1 LAHRREAWELTV
13 AEQPPS
19 RACKYKVFISYSHA
33 ADGQLAAALQ
43 YGLHRFAKPW
53 YKLRAMRAFRDKTGL
68 AVTPELWG
76 SIQQALESSEYFILL
91 ASPEAA
97 QSKWVEQEVD
107 WWLRNRPTRGL
118 LIVLTGGEL
127 AWNRTTA
134 DFDWSKTAALPR
146 RLERAF
152 AEEPNYLDLRWAKTR
167 TDLSLRQ
174 PKFVEAIASLAATLQ
189 GRPLDVLIGEDVN
202 QHRKT
207 MLLLRVTVGGLVLLT
222 IASGFAAFVA
232 WQARSAAGRIAK
244 SGADI
249 TQQKLRVE
257 QSKALSAQALIAG
270 ETNRDLAL
278 LLAMEAAKTQPTPEA
293 ESALRQS
300 LFESLQPERTFPG
313 HPGGAWFAAFTPDG
327 KRIITG
333 GADNIARIWD
343 VASGALLIELR
354 GHTNGVT
361 GADFSPDRKR
371 LCTFSHYEE
380 AARGWDLA
388 TTNLLFEIRQPRLVA
403 IGFSHDG
410 KYILG
415 VGDQGDAVLYDA
427 VTGQRSHPLA
437 SAYAQMRGA
446 SFVLTAAFS
455 PDGRRVALV
464 DFGPAVCE
472 TSSGKC
478 LFELDGHTNQVR
490 DISYSPDGNWLVTA
504 GEDSTARI
512 WRAATGKSAAL
523 LPHDAGVIIATF
535 SPDGKWVATGD
546 DRKVIRIWET
556 ASWTKVAQI
565 DIKPRELLSFTFS
578 PNGKCLLTGSMDEN
592 STDVWET
599 ATGARI
605 AELTGHSGPIRS
617 PGFSP
622 DGQRIVTASL
632 EGRVNVYVFK
642 LGGGHEELLALAKT
656 RASREMSKAE
666 RDSFLPSTPPP

>member
-1 LAHRREAWELTV
+1 LTV
-13 AEQPPS
+13 AEQQQFK
-19 RACKYKVFISYSHA
+19 ACKYKVFISYSHA

-76 SIQQALESSEYFILL
+76 SIQQALDNSEYFILL
-91 ASPEAA
+91 ASPDAA

-127 AWNRTTA
+127 AWNRMTA
-134 DFDWSKTAALPR
+134 DFDWSKTNALPR
-146 RLERAF
+146 RLESAF
-152 AEEPNYLDLRWAKTR
+152 PAEPNYLDLRWAKTR

-174 PKFVEAIASLAATLQ
+174 PKFVEAIASLASTLQ

-207 MLLLRVTVGGLVLLT
+207 MLLLRIAVGGLVLLT
-222 IASGFAAFVA
+222 MASGFAAFVA
-232 WQARSAAGRIAK
+232 WQARSTAGRIVK
-244 SGADI
+244 TGEDI
-249 TQQKLRVE
+249 AQQKLRVK
-257 QSKALSAQALIAG
+257 QSKALSAQALIAW

-313 HPGGAWFAAFTPDG
+313 HPGGAYFAAFSPDG
-327 KRIITG
+327 KRIVTG

-343 VASGALLIELR
+343 VASGALLSELR

-361 GADFSPDRKR
+361 GADFSPDSKR
-371 LCTFSHYEE
+371 LCTLSHYEE
-380 AARGWDLA
+380 TARGWDIA
-388 TTNLLFEIRQPRLVA
+388 TTNLLFEIRQPRLLG
-403 IGFSHDG
+403 IEFSHDG

-415 VGDQGDAVLYDA
+415 VGDQEDAVLYDA
-427 VTGQRSHPLA
+427 VTGQRSHPVA
-437 SAYAQMRGA
+437 STYAQMRGGSSVVA
-446 SFVLTAAFS
+446 AAFN
-455 PDGRRVALV
+455 PDGQRVALV
-464 DFGPAVCE
+464 DWGPAVCE
-472 TSSGKC
+472 TRSGKC

-504 GEDSTARI
+504 SEDSTARI
-512 WRAATGKSAAL
+512 WRADTGKRIAVL
-523 LPHDAGVIIATF
+523 QHDAGVFVATF
-535 SPDGKWVATGD
+535 SPNGKWMATGD
-546 DRKVIRIWET
+546 DQQVIRIWET
-556 ASWTKVAQI
+556 GSWTKLAEI
-565 DIKPRELLSFTFS
+565 DIKPKLLLGFNFS
-578 PNGKCLLTGSMDEN
+578 PNGKCLVTVSRDEH

-599 ATGARI
+599 TTGTRI
-605 AELTGHSGPIRS
+605 AELTGHTGPIRF
-617 PGFSP
+617 PRFSP
-622 DGQRIVTASL
+622 DGQRIVTADL

-642 LGGGHEELLALAKT
+642 HGGGHEELLALART
-656 RASREMSKAE
+656 RVSRELSKAE
-666 RDSFLPSTPPP
+666 RDNFLPSAPPP